1 MGKKSIVFVHKCE
14 ILNILHKK
22 GGLILSLINTILDIM
37 KSKNK
42 KQSALCAYLDLNAS
56 TVTNWKLR
64 NTDPPAKYIIPI
76 CEFLEVSPYY
86 LLTGREKE
94 DLLPGDER
102 ELLDCYRKLPEREKQ
117 RLIGRASALAEVYGT
132 EVQAG
137 SGEVRPRTIEIRHSY
152 YKVSAGTGYDLD
164 GIDKWDTIDI
174 EDTPEAREAD
184 FCLTIS
190 GNSMEPVYYDG
201 DIVLISSRPDIDNGE
216 IGIFI
221 IENAGYIKKFGGD
234 RLISL
239 NAEYEDILF
248 SDYDPEEIRCVGL
261 VIGRV

>member
-1 MGKKSIVFVHKCE
+1 
-14 ILNILHKK
+14 
-22 GGLILSLINTILDIM
+22 M

-42 KQSALCAYLDLNAS
+42 KQSDLCAYLDLNAS

-76 CEFLEVSPYY
+76 CEFLEVTPYY
-86 LLTGREKE
+86 LLTGKEKE
-94 DLLPGDER
+94 FTLPGDEK
-102 ELLDCYRKLPEREKQ
+102 ELLECYKKLPEREKQ
-117 RLIGRASALAEVYGT
+117 RLIGRVSALAEVYG
-132 EVQAG
+132 EQDVPK
-137 SGEVRPRTIEIRHSY
+137 SGRTSPRTIEIRHSY

-174 EDTPEAREAD
+174 ADTPEAREAD

-190 GNSMEPVYYDG
+190 GNSMEPIYYDG
-201 DIVLISSRPDIDNGE
+201 DIVLIRSCPDIDNGE

-239 NAEYEDILF
+239 NAEYDDILF
-248 SDYDPEEIRCVGL
+248 SDHDAEDIRCVGL

>member
-1 MGKKSIVFVHKCE
+1 M
-14 ILNILHKK
+14 
-22 GGLILSLINTILDIM
+22 SLINTILDIM

-42 KQSALCAYLDLNAS
+42 RQAALCAHLNISAS

-76 CEFLEVSPYY
+76 CEFLEVSPYF
-86 LLTGREKE
+86 LLTGEEKANS
-94 DLLPGDER
+94 LPNDEQ
-102 ELLDCYRKLPEREKQ
+102 ELLDSYKRLPEREKQ
-117 RLIGRASALAEVYGT
+117 RLIGRASALAEVYNEQGESRST
-132 EVQAG
+132 ETKA
-137 SGEVRPRTIEIRHSY
+137 RTIEIRHSY

-164 GIDKWDTIDI
+164 DIDKWDTINI
-174 EDTPEAREAD
+174 QDTPEAKDAD

-190 GNSMEPVYYDG
+190 GNSMEPIYYDG
-201 DIVLISSRPDIDNGE
+201 DKVLIKSQPDIDNGE

-248 SDYDPEEIRCVGL
+248 DHYDPGDIRCVGL

>member
-1 MGKKSIVFVHKCE
+1 
-14 ILNILHKK
+14 
-22 GGLILSLINTILDIM
+22 M

-42 KQSALCAYLDLNAS
+42 KQQALCKYLNINAS
-56 TVTNWKLR
+56 TFTNWKLR
-64 NTDPPAKYIIPI
+64 NTDPPAKYVIPI
-76 CEFLEVSPYY
+76 CEFLEVTPYY
-86 LLTGREKE
+86 LLTGEEKE
-94 DLLPGDER
+94 HPLPKDEH
-102 ELLDCYRKLPEREKQ
+102 ELLDCYKRLPERERQ
-117 RLIGRASALAEVYGT
+117 RLIGRASALAEVYGDDA
-132 EVQAG
+132 EAVS
-137 SGEVRPRTIEIRHSY
+137 SGTRTRTIEIRHSY

-174 EDTPEAREAD
+174 EDSPEAREAD

-190 GNSMEPVYYDG
+190 GNSMEPIYYDG
-201 DIVLISSRPDIDNGE
+201 DIVLIRSQPDIDNGE

-239 NAEYEDILF
+239 NAEYDDILF
-248 SDYDPEEIRCVGL
+248 SDYDPNEIRCVGL